1 MKFSVA
7 TPSYNNLDWLRLCL
21 ASVADQTAE
30 PGVSVE
36 HIVQDAGT
44 PGIEDIA
51 REFGAAFHR
60 DGRLVFPADPTRH
73 PAPVGPQPTYA
84 LAIFSEAD
92 RGMYDAINRAWQK
105 ASGAII
111 SYLNTDEQ
119 YLPGTLSAVARLFD
133 SHPHTDLLFGDALL
147 LDGRGQPVSYRR
159 PVKPSRAHTRLVHLG
174 AMSCTMF
181 FRRTWLDRGFFFDPQ
196 YRAIGDA
203 EWIWR
208 VLGAGARVRLA
219 RQPLAAFAL
228 TGQNLGASP
237 KALTEAAAWRDS
249 APSWQKAATLLWR
262 LGHWMRKAVS
272 GAYAKHAVETA
283 TYTLDSPS
291 NRVPLTATALGHHW
305 PQ

>member
-21 ASVADQTAE
+21 ASVADQTVE

-208 VLGAGARVRLA
+208 VLGAGARVRLV

-228 TGQNLGASP
+228 TGQNLGAAP
-237 KALTEAAAWRDS
+237 AALDEAARWRRGAPVWQRALRPGLRLAHWCAKALA
-249 APSWQKAATLLWR
+249 
-262 LGHWMRKAVS
+262 
-272 GAYAKHAVETA
+272 GAYRPHPI
-283 TYTLDSPS
+283 D
-291 NRVPLTATALGHHW
+291 TALYTPTSPAQRLRTHHPHLPHHW
-305 PQ
+305 PT